1 MLYPQARTEVA
12 DADVDAGAGVRDLAA
27 ERLADREA
35 ALAETIRIDVAHVA
49 DLDADGVPVRLY
61 RPEED
66 TPVLLYVHGG
76 GWVFHDLDTHD
87 AFCRYLANATGWSLL
102 AVGYRLAPEHPYP
115 APLDDVATAL
125 TWLRAHG
132 DELEVDTT
140 LVAGIGDSSGAN
152 LIAGLCVRDP
162 GALAY
167 QVLVYPPLDA
177 LADTESRRTEG
188 VAENGFVAAD
198 IDWYW
203 NQYVPSA
210 QVRAEPEVSPLRAV
224 DVRGLPPALVIT
236 AEHDL
241 LRDEGEAY
249 AARLADAGVST
260 VAWRALGMTHG
271 FWRRPWE
278 FDASRSAVRLVAGT
292 LRDLAASLRD

>member
-1 MLYPQARTEVA
+1 MLHPQARAAIPPDDDTSFDTIDVVA
-12 DADVDAGAGVRDLAA
+12 DRA
-27 ERLADREA
+27 ADREA
-35 ALAETIRIDVAHVA
+35 ALADTIRIDVEHVA

-66 TPVLLYVHGG
+66 APVVLYVHGG
-76 GWVFHDLDTHD
+76 GWVFHDLETHD
-87 AFCRYLANATGWSLL
+87 AFCRYLANATGWALL
-102 AVGYRLAPEHPYP
+102 AVDYRRAPEHPYP

-125 TWLRAHG
+125 AWLREHG
-132 DELEVDTT
+132 EEHALDTS
-140 LVAGIGDSSGAN
+140 LVAAVGDSSGAN
-152 LIAGLCVRDP
+152 LIAGLCLRDR

-177 LADTESRRTEG
+177 LADTESRRSEG
-188 VAENGFVAAD
+188 VAANGFVAAD
-198 IDWYW
+198 MDWYW
-203 NQYVPSA
+203 DQYAPAADAKSL
-210 QVRAEPEVSPLRAV
+210 PEVSPLRA
-224 DVRGLPPALVIT
+224 DDLTGLPPALVIT

-249 AARLADAGVST
+249 AARLADAGVPT

-292 LRDLAASLRD
+292 LHDLASSWSG